1 MRRRDFLQRTGWFV
15 VGASLT
21 GIAGCTDDKK
31 NPPPVDAPTPEAQGT
46 YSFPHGVASG
56 DPRDS
61 SVVVWTR
68 AVRNSD
74 AAAAVIVHI
83 QVAPDPDFSTI
94 VADRLVNATSA
105 SDHTVRVVVTQLSD
119 NTTYYY
125 RFTAG
130 QDSITGQTRTAPAA
144 DADVPVNFAWV
155 SCQDLSAGSFGA
167 YRQMIIDDD
176 ARADEDKIAAVIHLG
191 DFIYETR
198 ASDFQTAI
206 NEAFQKI
213 SLKNADG
220 SDRGVPAFPT
230 GGTRNSVTGPV
241 NFATTVDD
249 YRLLYKTFL
258 SDPDLQAARARWPF
272 ICIWDD
278 HEFTDDCWQ
287 SQANYD
293 PKKSMDEGDQAR
305 RLAASQAWFEYIPV
319 QLTGAAGVDGVD
331 SDAQDFT
338 PPANKVVNAPFSFP
352 DEDNFT
358 EEPNN
363 VAAIGAITIYRS
375 LRFGKHVELV
385 MTDER
390 SYRSDHAIPED
401 ITSNPAFLASR
412 NALPIDLVNQLDAGR
427 DDTSD
432 HGHAAATL
440 TLVASPT
447 SALTIPN
454 PRAGTP
460 PGTMLGVK
468 QKKWFKATM
477 EGSDATWK
485 LWGNEVMMMR
495 LGIPPLGASV
505 PKALMV
511 SADAWDGYDT
521 ERQELLKFF
530 VDKEISNVV
539 MLTGDIHASFAGQV
553 MDNFNVPFANQKV
566 VATELVAPGIA
577 SNSLFSF
584 FLAAATL
591 TGNTGLL
598 GLILTDATTHG
609 GSPVTENFNLLLT
622 GGVAA
627 AGAFNAT
634 HGDFAQAKPAI
645 VATNP
650 HLKYVDTNTQGYGY
664 IKVGEKQVD
673 ATIVTI
679 NRPIVTPATAAGPG
693 VKRTASFTIPADKPE
708 EMTSPTYTG
717 TKPFPADQG

>member
-21 GIAGCTDDKK
+21 GIPGCTDDKK
-31 NPPPVDAPTPEAQGT
+31 NPPPVEAPTPEAQGT

-83 QVAPDPDFSTI
+83 EVAPDPDFSTI
-94 VADRLVNATSA
+94 VADRLVTATSA
-105 SDHTVRVVVTQLSD
+105 SDHTVRVVVTQLSA

-130 QDSITGQTRTAPAA
+130 QDSTTGRTRTAPEA
-144 DADVPVNFAWV
+144 DEDKVQVNFAWV

-176 ARADEDKIAAVIHLG
+176 ARADEDKIFAVIHLG

-206 NEAFQKI
+206 DEAFQPI

-220 SDRGVPAFPT
+220 TDRGVPQFPN
-230 GGTRNSVTGPV
+230 GGTRSSILGTTV
-241 NFATTVDD
+241 NFAATVDD

-331 SDAQDFT
+331 SEAQDFT

-363 VAAIGAITIYRS
+363 VAALGAITIYRS
-375 LRFGKHVELV
+375 FRFGKHVELV

-401 ITSNPAFLASR
+401 ITSNSAFLASR

-427 DDTSD
+427 EANG
-432 HGHAAATL
+432 GHPLQTL
-440 TLVASPT
+440 
-447 SALTIPN
+447 ALGTAPNVLNIPN

-460 PGTMLGVK
+460 PGTMLGAK

-495 LGIPPLGASV
+495 LAIPALSQTQP
-505 PKALMV
+505 PLMV

-521 ERQELLKFF
+521 ERQELMKFF
-530 VDKEISNVV
+530 VDKKIGNVV

-553 MDNFNVPFANQKV
+553 MDNFNALPANQKV

-598 GLILTDATTHG
+598 GLILADATTHG

-622 GGVAA
+622 GGVNA
-627 AGAFNAT
+627 AGAFALT
-634 HGDFAQAKPAI
+634 HGDFTQAKPAI
-645 VATNP
+645 VATNA
-650 HLKYVDTNTQGYGY
+650 HVKYVDTNTQGYGY
-664 IKVGEKQVD
+664 VKVSEKEVD

-693 VKRTASFTIPADKPE
+693 VKRTASFKIPADAPDQ
-708 EMTSPTYTG
+708 MTGPTYTG
-717 TKPFPADQG
+717 TLPFPADHS